1 LIIAD
6 ISPHSFRQNTESP
19 FKIHNSNISMKHD
32 LPVFAL
38 LIDADNVSKDA
49 IAPIIEEV
57 TRHARIAVR
66 RVYGDFTTPNLGGW
80 RDTLAN
86 HGIHPIQQYRN
97 STGKNS
103 SDSALIIDAMDL
115 LHLRRFDGFCLV
127 SSDGDFTRL
136 ATRIRED
143 GLTVFGFG
151 RKDAA
156 KAFVQAC
163 DSYIYIENLI
173 NPPELIQETKAKE
186 PASLPTIEGFEPPK
200 ASEIPKSASTNQ
212 AAKTTPSS
220 DIARLKKLALRAY
233 TNVADEDSWALV
245 SRVEQYLRA
254 NHSELNPSNYGTS
267 TFFKLLSNLD
277 IFEIGQRKQGNGH
290 AQFCRLKGR
299 RNPPSAYVNA
309 LKAAVMA
316 ARSSDGWASIAA
328 IRSHLNANGH
338 RLDESGYESLDLALR
353 ATGTFDMRDA
363 GGTNKEFR
371 LSAPGSQIELRGS

>member
-1 LIIAD
+1 
-6 ISPHSFRQNTESP
+6 
-19 FKIHNSNISMKHD
+19 MKHE

-49 IAPIIEEV
+49 IAPIIEEI

-66 RVYGDFTTPNLGGW
+66 RVYGDFTTPNLAGW
-80 RDTLAN
+80 RETLAN

-115 LHLRRFDGFCLV
+115 LHSRRFDGFSLV

-163 DSYIYIENLI
+163 DSYVFIENLL
-173 NPPELIQETKAKE
+173 NPPELPKEESPKVQTVPSAGEREAIPPQSTCGKPDILATPTK
-186 PASLPTIEGFEPPK
+186 S
-200 ASEIPKSASTNQ
+200 SS
-212 AAKTTPSS
+212 AKTTHAP
-220 DIARLKKLALRAY
+220 DIGRLKTLISRAY
-233 TNVADEDSWALV
+233 TNVADEDGWALV

-254 NHSELNPSNYGTS
+254 NHSELNPSNYGAG
-267 TFFKLLSNLD
+267 TFFKLLASLD
-277 IFEIGQRKQGNGH
+277 TFKVEQRKQGNGH
-290 AQFCRLKGR
+290 AQFCRPKNSSAPPKLINPAKGLASTIK
-299 RNPPSAYVNA
+299 PLPAAYINA
-309 LKAAVMA
+309 LKTAVSETCNNE
-316 ARSSDGWASIAA
+316 RWAKIAD
-328 IRSHLNANGH
+328 IRVHLHQNGH
-338 RLDESGYESLDLALR
+338 RLEDSGFDTLESAIR
-353 ATGTFDMRDA
+353 ATGLFDMCDA
-363 GGTNKEFR
+363 GGSNKTFR
-371 LSAPGSQIELRGS
+371 LASNRELT

>member
-1 LIIAD
+1 MA
-6 ISPHSFRQNTESP
+6 
-19 FKIHNSNISMKHD
+19 
-32 LPVFAL
+32 
-38 LIDADNVSKDA
+38 
-49 IAPIIEEV
+49 
-57 TRHARIAVR
+57 
-66 RVYGDFTTPNLGGW
+66 
-80 RDTLAN
+80 
-86 HGIHPIQQYRN
+86 
-97 STGKNS
+97 
-103 SDSALIIDAMDL
+103 IDAMDL

-267 TFFKLLSNLD
+267 TFFKLLSNHLLRSAASLS
-277 IFEIGQRKQGNGH
+277 IGF
-290 AQFCRLKGR
+290 AQFVRGKCLQVPYGENREGGE
-299 RNPPSAYVNA
+299 NPPRAQRCKEDGRCNKPLMQVG
-309 LKAAVMA
+309 KA
-316 ARSSDGWASIAA
+316 
-328 IRSHLNANGH
+328 H
-338 RLDESGYESLDLALR
+338 RL
-353 ATGTFDMRDA
+353 T
-363 GGTNKEFR
+363 
-371 LSAPGSQIELRGS
+371 

>member
-1 LIIAD
+1 
-6 ISPHSFRQNTESP
+6 
-19 FKIHNSNISMKHD
+19 MKHD

-49 IAPIIEEV
+49 IAPIIEEI

-66 RVYGDFTTPNLGGW
+66 RVYGDFTTPNLAGW
-80 RDTLAN
+80 RETLAN

-115 LHLRRFDGFCLV
+115 LHSRRFDGFSVV

-163 DSYIYIENLI
+163 DSYVFIENLL
-173 NPPELIQETKAKE
+173 NPPELPKE
-186 PASLPTIEGFEPPK
+186 GPPK
-200 ASEIPKSASTNQ
+200 VQITSMPENREAISPPNINGKPENLATPVRPIPIKATHF
-212 AAKTTPSS
+212 P
-220 DIARLKKLALRAY
+220 DLGRLKNLISRAY
-233 TNVADEDSWALV
+233 TNVADEDGWALV

-254 NHSELNPSNYGTS
+254 NHSELNPSNYGAG
-267 TFFKLLSNLD
+267 TFFKLLASLD
-277 IFEIGQRKQGNGH
+277 TFKVEQRKQGNGH
-290 AQFCRLKGR
+290 AQFCRPKNSATPTKPFTSVKGLVPTHGR
-299 RNPPSAYVNA
+299 PSAAYIEA
-309 LKAAVMA
+309 LKAAVTA
-316 ARSSDGWASIAA
+316 TCNNEQWAKIAD
-328 IRSHLNANGH
+328 IRVHLHQNGH
-338 RLDESGYESLDLALR
+338 RLEGSGFDTLESAIR
-353 ATGTFDMRDA
+353 ASGLFDMCDA
-363 GGTNKEFR
+363 GGSNKIFR
-371 LSAPGSQIELRGS
+371 LASGGELT

>member
-1 LIIAD
+1 
-6 ISPHSFRQNTESP
+6 
-19 FKIHNSNISMKHD
+19 MKHD

-38 LIDADNVSKDA
+38 LIDADNVTKDA
-49 IAPIIEEV
+49 IAPVIEEI

-66 RVYGDFTTPNLGGW
+66 RVYGDFTTPNLAGW

-115 LHLRRFDGFCLV
+115 LHSRRFEGFCLV

-163 DSYIYIENLI
+163 DSYIFIENLLD
-173 NPPELIQETKAKE
+173 PPELAKEEKAKE
-186 PASLPTIEGFEPPK
+186 PVTSALSEFPK
-200 ASEIPKSASTNQ
+200 QTLQGEVVKPGPLKNSQSNG
-212 AAKTTPSS
+212 TTQ
-220 DIARLKKLALRAY
+220 LKKLAAKAC
-233 TNVADEDSWALV
+233 TNVADGDGWALI

-254 NHSELNPSNYGTS
+254 NHSELNPSNYGAKN
-267 TFFKLLSNLD
+267 FFKLLSSLD

-290 AQFCRLKGR
+290 AQFCRLKSRGKL
-299 RNPPSAYVNA
+299 PDDYVKA
-309 LKAAVMA
+309 LIAAVEA
-316 ARSSDGWASIAA
+316 ERATDGWARVAA

-338 RLDESGYESLDLALR
+338 RLEGSGYKRLDLALM
-353 ATGTFDMRDA
+353 ACGVFDMQDA
-363 GGTNKEFR
+363 GGENKRFR
-371 LSAPGSQIELRGS
+371 FSATTKAD

>member
-1 LIIAD
+1 
-6 ISPHSFRQNTESP
+6 
-19 FKIHNSNISMKHD
+19 MKHE

-49 IAPIIEEV
+49 IAPIIEEI

-66 RVYGDFTTPNLGGW
+66 RVYGDFTTPNLAGW
-80 RDTLAN
+80 RETLAN

-115 LHLRRFDGFCLV
+115 LHSRRFDGFSLV

-163 DSYIYIENLI
+163 DSYVFIESLL
-173 NPPELIQETKAKE
+173 NPPELPKE
-186 PASLPTIEGFEPPK
+186 ESPKVQTVSLPEDREPIPPQSTCVKPDILAVPTKSSSAK
-200 ASEIPKSASTNQ
+200 AAHAPEIG
-212 AAKTTPSS
+212 
-220 DIARLKKLALRAY
+220 RLKILISRAY
-233 TNVADEDSWALV
+233 TNVADEDGWALV

-254 NHSELNPSNYGTS
+254 NHSELNPSNYGAG
-267 TFFKLLSNLD
+267 TFFKLLASLD
-277 IFEIGQRKQGNGH
+277 TFKVEQRKQGNGR
-290 AQFCRLKGR
+290 AQFCRPKNASVPTRLVNPAKGLT
-299 RNPPSAYVNA
+299 SATKSLSPAYINA
-309 LKAAVMA
+309 LKTAVA
-316 ARSSDGWASIAA
+316 ETCNSERWAKIADIRVHLHQNGLRLEGSGFDTLESA
-328 IRSHLNANGH
+328 I
-338 RLDESGYESLDLALR
+338 R
-353 ATGTFDMRDA
+353 ATGLFDMNDV
-363 GGTNKEFR
+363 GGSNKTFR
-371 LSAPGSQIELRGS
+371 LASDRELT